1 MSITIDATKIRR
13 LAPVAVGFFGR
24 SVPIP
29 G

>member
-1 MSITIDATKIRR
+1 MSITIDATKMRR
-13 LAPVAVGFFGR
+13 LAPLAVGIFGR